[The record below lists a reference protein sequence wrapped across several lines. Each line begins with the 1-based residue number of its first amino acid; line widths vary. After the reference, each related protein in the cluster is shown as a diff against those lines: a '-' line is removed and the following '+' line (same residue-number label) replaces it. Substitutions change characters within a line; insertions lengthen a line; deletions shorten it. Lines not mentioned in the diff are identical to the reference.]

1 MAISSEQ
8 YKTALFEQCRR
19 ALRIEDEKI
28 RVIYFNMVYQVLEQE
43 SVTIDAEGYD
53 GFRVGLEGYLNYL
66 SDNNLLTGDSAYNDA
81 AFVDKV
87 HEYWG
92 TAFAGIGVTM
102 TVERESTSDT
112 PTFTFVFPDE
122 TTQIYVLSDYNWGSP
137 VQLNVRFNSTLDYAQ
152 KVMPYWDIQPSEDTV
167 PLNELH
173 RLRGSFVTNWDG
185 EGVYWDFDKENQT
198 IEFSGTGTLVM
209 TPTNFTGT
217 TTGNS
222 MNLGNVLTAIYG
234 AGVTGLP
241 ANAFNWGTAGT
252 TRTIVCLHGAADEVT
267 LAGSL
272 SSLGSSSNP
281 YTLEI
286 YCDNEAIRAA
296 TFGTNVVRNWHSLSE
311 WTG

>member
-8 YKTALFEQCRR
+8 YKTVLFEQCRR
-19 ALRIEDEKI
+19 ALRIEDETI
-28 RVIYFNMVYQVLEQE
+28 RVIYFDMVYQVLEQE
-43 SVTIDAEGYD
+43 SVIIDADGYD

-66 SDNNLLTGDSAYNDA
+66 SDNNLLTGDSAYGDA

-92 TAFAGIGVTM
+92 TAFAGIGITM
-102 TVERESTSDT
+102 TVERASASNV

-122 TTQIYVLSDYNWGSP
+122 STQKYVLSDYNWGSP
-137 VQLNVRFNSTLDYAQ
+137 IELNVRFNSTLDYAQ

-185 EGVYWDFDKENQT
+185 EGVYWTFDKATKT
-198 IEFSGTGTLVM
+198 IEFSGTGTLAM

-217 TTGNS
+217 NTSNS
-222 MNLGNVLTAIYG
+222 MNLGDVLTAIYG

-241 ANAFNWGTAGT
+241 TNAFNWGSAGT
-252 TRTIVCLHGAADEVT
+252 TRTIVCLHGVSDAVT
-267 LAGSL
+267 LGGTL
-272 SSLGSSSNP
+272 SNLGSSSGT

-286 YCDNEAIRAA
+286 YCDNEAIRAG
-296 TFGTNVVRNWHSLSE
+296 TFGSYVVINWHPLSE
-311 WTG
+311 WAG